1 MSTFTIRLNDQIKEK
16 FDYEISFNETTQYSI
31 VEYARAKYGPD
42 ALVFDMTDKEHVKP
56 VLQKSDI
63 IQKSKAVTR

>member
-1 MSTFTIRLNDQIKEK
+1 MSAFTIKMNDQIKES
-16 FDYEISFNETTQYSI
+16 FEYEISFNEATQHSI

>member
-1 MSTFTIRLNDQIKEK
+1 MSAFTIKMNDQIKES
-16 FDYEISFNETTQYSI
+16 FEYEISFNETTQYSI
-31 VEYARAKYGPD
+31 VEYARANYGPD